1 MVSEIFVLTC
11 RNGPHE
17 GVRVHPRVWFWGRK
31 AGLVLC
37 ILAAAAAA
45 AAAARQSL
53 AHGRERLTG
62 TLTKVSEMNRCSF
75 QCSTMLPGKCPPHCT
90 HISVRHASP
99 RYGSPVRVA
108 VCIYSSP
115 IFIPGPQPPAPP
127 FLHTWMAVT
136 PGKMTS
142 VAPRMSFRWSSLSS
156 RLNHSASAA
165 CTYTGQLKIEAQ
177 VRCVE

>member
-1 MVSEIFVLTC
+1 MLVPMQHHAAGEVPTALHTHQRPSCFAQVQFP
-11 RNGPHE
+11 GP
-17 GVRVHPRVWFWGRK
+17 
-31 AGLVLC
+31 
-37 ILAAAAAA
+37 
-45 AAAARQSL
+45 
-53 AHGRERLTG
+53 
-62 TLTKVSEMNRCSF
+62 
-75 QCSTMLPGKCPPHCT
+75 
-90 HISVRHASP
+90 
-99 RYGSPVRVA
+99 VA

-115 IFIPGPQPPAPP
+115 IFIPGPQPP